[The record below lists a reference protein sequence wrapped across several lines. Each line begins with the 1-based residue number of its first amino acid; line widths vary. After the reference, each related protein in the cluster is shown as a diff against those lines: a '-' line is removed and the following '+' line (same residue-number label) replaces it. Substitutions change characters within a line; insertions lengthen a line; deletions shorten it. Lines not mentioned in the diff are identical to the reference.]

1 MRSSRSQYTGEGY
14 ITAALSLFTSSCF
27 LLMIKADTLFKT
39 NSTRRIAVAASLILG
54 GIGVYAYLYCY
65 RIKTPWYK
73 NDFWPP
79 EGYTRGPI
87 MRDQGN
93 NI

>member
-1 MRSSRSQYTGEGY
+1 MRGSRGQYGGEGY
-14 ITAALSLFTSSCF
+14 IASTLALFTSACF
-27 LLMIKADTLFKT
+27 LLMIKADTLFST
-39 NSTRRIAVAASLILG
+39 AGTRRAAVIFAIIFGAV
-54 GIGVYAYLYCY
+54 GVYTYLLCY
-65 RIKTPWYK
+65 KIKTPWYK